1 MVGEGKIRK
10 CVHAG
15 CACPADPGGDYCGTQ
30 CQTANGAADKPC
42 PCNHD
47 VCKDGQPVARGGT
60 ADGSYD
66 PATKQRD
73 KEKPLM
79 DDWGKSD
86 KH

>member
-1 MVGEGKIRK
+1 MAGEGEIRK

-15 CACPADPGGDYCGTQ
+15 CACPADPGSDYCGTQ
-30 CQTANGAADKPC
+30 CQMANGAADKAC

-47 VCKDGQPVARGGT
+47 VCKGGQPVALGGT

-66 PATKQRD
+66 PATNLRD

>member
-1 MVGEGKIRK
+1 MPDAPVRPIL
-10 CVHAG
+10 
-15 CACPADPGGDYCGTQ
+15 
-30 CQTANGAADKPC
+30 AATIAAPNARSRTEQRIKLA
-42 PCNHD
+42 HVTID
-47 VCKDGQPVARGGT
+47 VCKGGQPAARWGT

-66 PATKQRD
+66 PATNQRD